1 MAALKSDYLR
11 SILLRASI
19 WKPLGSR
26 APLASLA
33 ALARSLRSP
42 HTGAASILEDLGS
55 LLGSL
60 GNDLLEVVSNGVVLF
75 LTVSVLLPKIIQK
88 STPKLPKSSPKPSR
102 IHPKTFQNP
111 PKNAPK
117 TRSGG
122 DCASDRFW
130 AFFSL
135 GSVGV
140 LGRLGRLLGPSWS
153 RLGASGGVLE
163 PSWHDL
169 GAVLGRPWGV
179 LGRLGA
185 SWGRL
190 GSVLRHLGSV
200 SGQFPR
206 RSSISYRCLLPTSTS
221 ET

>member
-1 MAALKSDYLR
+1 MATFGSDLPFVDLSGNFLDRVLR
-11 SILLRASI
+11 SL
-19 WKPLGSR
+19 
-26 APLASLA
+26 
-33 ALARSLRSP
+33 RSLRSP
-42 HTGAASILEDLGS
+42 HNNEKIILEAS
-55 LLGSL
+55 W
-60 GNDLLEVVSNGVVLF
+60 DLLEFFFNGVVLF
-75 LTVSVLLPKIIQK
+75 LTVSVMLPKIIQK

-102 IHPKTFQNP
+102 IHPKTSQNP
-111 PKNAPK
+111 PKNASK

-190 GSVLRHLGSV
+190 GSVLGHLGSV
-200 SGQFPR
+200 SGHIPR
-206 RSSISYRCLLPTSTS
+206 KTSVFDRLLLPTSIP

>member
-1 MAALKSDYLR
+1 MDLS
-11 SILLRASI
+11 
-19 WKPLGSR
+19 GSFLDR
-26 APLASLA
+26 VL
-33 ALARSLRSP
+33 RSLRSLARCARL
-42 HTGAASILEDLGS
+42 TVMKKIILKASWD
-55 LLGSL
+55 LLGVL
-60 GNDLLEVVSNGVVLF
+60 SNGVVLF
-75 LTVSVLLPKIIQK
+75 LTVSVMLPKMIQK

-102 IHPKTFQNP
+102 IHPKTSQNP

-169 GAVLGRPWGV
+169 GTFFGCPRDV

-185 SWGRL
+185 SGGGVLGASWGIL
-190 GSVLRHLGSV
+190 VASWGHPILDGI
-200 SGQFPR
+200 F
-206 RSSISYRCLLPTSTS
+206 
-221 ET
+221 

>member
-1 MAALKSDYLR
+1 M
-11 SILLRASI
+11 LRASI

-42 HTGAASILEDLGS
+42 HNTEKFILEAS
-55 LLGSL
+55 W
-60 GNDLLEVVSNGVVLF
+60 DLLEVVSNGVVLF
-75 LTVSVLLPKIIQK
+75 LTVSVLILKIIQK

-117 TRSGG
+117 TRSGR

-135 GSVGV
+135 ESVGV

-190 GSVLRHLGSV
+190 GNVLGHLGSV
-200 SGQFPR
+200 SGQIPR
-206 RSSISYRCLLPTSTS
+206 TTLIFDRFLLPISIP
-221 ET
+221 EI

>member
-75 LTVSVLLPKIIQK
+75 LTVSVLLPKMIQK

-102 IHPKTFQNP
+102 IHPKTSQNP

-190 GSVLRHLGSV
+190 GSVLGHLGSV

-206 RSSISYRCLLPTSTS
+206 RSSIFYRFLLPTSMP

>member
-11 SILLRASI
+11 SISLRASI

-33 ALARSLRSP
+33 ALARSLRSS
-42 HTGAASILEDLGS
+42 HNGAASIIKDLGS

-60 GNDLLEVVSNGVVLF
+60 G
-75 LTVSVLLPKIIQK
+75 SVLLPEIIQK
-88 STPKLPKSSPKPSR
+88 STPKLPKSSPKPPR
-102 IHPKTFQNP
+102 IHPKTSQNP
-111 PKNAPK
+111 PKDAPK

-140 LGRLGRLLGPSWS
+140 LGRLGRLLAPSWS

-169 GAVLGRPWGV
+169 GAVLGRP
-179 LGRLGA
+179 
-185 SWGRL
+185 
-190 GSVLRHLGSV
+190 
-200 SGQFPR
+200 
-206 RSSISYRCLLPTSTS
+206 
-221 ET
+221 

>member
-42 HTGAASILEDLGS
+42 HSTEKFILEAS
-55 LLGSL
+55 W
-60 GNDLLEVVSNGVVLF
+60 DLLEVVSNGVVLF

-111 PKNAPK
+111 PKTLQK
-117 TRSGG
+117 LGLEGIVLRI
-122 DCASDRFW
+122 
-130 AFFSL
+130 AFGPFFYWIC
-135 GSVGV
+135 
-140 LGRLGRLLGPSWS
+140 GRLGPSRAPLGII
-153 RLGASGGVLE
+153 LE
-163 PSWHDL
+163 PSWGVWRRL
-169 GAVLGRPWGV
+169 GAVLARPRGGLGPSLGRP
-179 LGRLGA
+179 GA

-190 GSVLRHLGSV
+190 GSVLGHLGSV

-206 RSSISYRCLLPTSTS
+206 RRSVFYGFWLPTSMP

>member
-1 MAALKSDYLR
+1 MAAFGSDLPVVDL
-11 SILLRASI
+11 SGSFLDRA
-19 WKPLGSR
+19 L
-26 APLASLA
+26 
-33 ALARSLRSP
+33 RSLRSL
-42 HTGAASILEDLGS
+42 HSLARCVRLILMKKIILETS
-55 LLGSL
+55 W
-60 GNDLLEVVSNGVVLF
+60 DLLEVVSNGVVLF
-75 LTVSVLLPKIIQK
+75 LTVSVLLPKIIQT

-102 IHPKTFQNP
+102 IQPKTFQNP
-111 PKNAPK
+111 PKVAPK
-117 TRSGG
+117 TKSGG

-135 GSVGV
+135 RSVGV
-140 LGRLGRLLGPSWS
+140 LGRFGRLLGPSWS
-153 RLGASGGVLE
+153 RLEASGGVLE

-190 GSVLRHLGSV
+190 GSVLGHLGSA
-200 SGQFPR
+200 SGEFPR
-206 RSSISYRCLLPTSTS
+206 RTSVSYRFLLPTSIP

>member
-75 LTVSVLLPKIIQK
+75 LTVSVLLPKMIQK

-190 GSVLRHLGSV
+190 GSVLGHLGSV

-206 RSSISYRCLLPTSTS
+206 RSSIFYRFLLPNSMP

>member
-1 MAALKSDYLR
+1 M
-11 SILLRASI
+11 
-19 WKPLGSR
+19 
-26 APLASLA
+26 
-33 ALARSLRSP
+33 
-42 HTGAASILEDLGS
+42 
-55 LLGSL
+55 
-60 GNDLLEVVSNGVVLF
+60 EVVSNGVVLF

-102 IHPKTFQNP
+102 IHQKTSQNP
-111 PKNAPK
+111 PKNTPK

-130 AFFSL
+130 AFFFSRIC
-135 GSVGV
+135 
-140 LGRLGRLLGPSWS
+140 GRLGPSRAPLGTI
-153 RLGASGGVLE
+153 LE
-163 PSWHDL
+163 PSWGVWRRL
-169 GAVLGRPWGV
+169 GAVLARPRGGLGPS

-190 GSVLRHLGSV
+190 GSVLGHLGSV

-206 RSSISYRCLLPTSTS
+206 RSSIFYRFLLPTSMP

>member
-1 MAALKSDYLR
+1 MAAFGSDLPVVDLSGSFLDRVLR
-11 SILLRASI
+11 SLRLL
-19 WKPLGSR
+19 
-26 APLASLA
+26 
-33 ALARSLRSP
+33 RSLRSP
-42 HTGAASILEDLGS
+42 HSHEKFILEAS
-55 LLGSL
+55 W
-60 GNDLLEVVSNGVVLF
+60 DLLEVVSNGVVLF

-190 GSVLRHLGSV
+190 GSVLGHLGSV

-206 RSSISYRCLLPTSTS
+206 RSSIFYRFLLPTSMP

>member
-1 MAALKSDYLR
+1 M
-11 SILLRASI
+11 
-19 WKPLGSR
+19 
-26 APLASLA
+26 
-33 ALARSLRSP
+33 
-42 HTGAASILEDLGS
+42 
-55 LLGSL
+55 
-60 GNDLLEVVSNGVVLF
+60 EVVSNGVVLF

-102 IHPKTFQNP
+102 IHPKTSQNP

-130 AFFSL
+130 AFFFSRIC
-135 GSVGV
+135 
-140 LGRLGRLLGPSWS
+140 GRLGPSRAPLGTI
-153 RLGASGGVLE
+153 LE
-163 PSWHDL
+163 PSWGVWRRL
-169 GAVLGRPWGV
+169 GAVLARLRGGLGPS

-190 GSVLRHLGSV
+190 GSVLGHLGSV

-206 RSSISYRCLLPTSTS
+206 RSSIFYRFLLPISMP

>member
-33 ALARSLRSP
+33 ALARCARLTLVQHRVYRMLEVFWGLLEASRRSLRSP
-42 HTGAASILEDLGS
+42 HNHEKFILEAS
-55 LLGSL
+55 W
-60 GNDLLEVVSNGVVLF
+60 DLLEVVSNGVVLF
-75 LTVSVLLPKIIQK
+75 LTVSVLLPKIIHK
-88 STPKLPKSSPKPSR
+88 STSKLPESSPKPSR

-190 GSVLRHLGSV
+190 GSVLGHLGSV
-200 SGQFPR
+200 S
-206 RSSISYRCLLPTSTS
+206 
-221 ET
+221 

>member
-1 MAALKSDYLR
+1 MIFPSWIYLEASWIACSARFAALV
-11 SILLRASI
+11 
-19 WKPLGSR
+19 
-26 APLASLA
+26 
-33 ALARSLRSP
+33 RSLRSP
-42 HTGAASILEDLGS
+42 HSHEKIILEAS
-55 LLGSL
+55 W
-60 GNDLLEVVSNGVVLF
+60 DLLEVVSNGVVLF

-102 IHPKTFQNP
+102 IHPKAFQNP

-130 AFFSL
+130 AFFFL

-169 GAVLGRPWGV
+169 AAVLGRPWGV
-179 LGRLGA
+179 LGCLGA

-190 GSVLRHLGSV
+190 GGVLGHLGSV
-200 SGQFPR
+200 SREIPR
-206 RSSISYRCLLPTSTS
+206 KTSMFGRFLLPTSTS

>member
-1 MAALKSDYLR
+1 MKKI
-11 SILLRASI
+11 ILDAS
-19 WKPLGSR
+19 W
-26 APLASLA
+26 
-33 ALARSLRSP
+33 
-42 HTGAASILEDLGS
+42 
-55 LLGSL
+55 
-60 GNDLLEVVSNGVVLF
+60 DLLEVVSNGVVLF
-75 LTVSVLLPKIIQK
+75 LTVSVLLPKMIQK
-88 STPKLPKSSPKPSR
+88 STPKLPKSSPKSSPKPSR

-153 RLGASGGVLE
+153 RLGVSGGVLE

-190 GSVLRHLGSV
+190 GSVFWDILEAFRAKLHEQLRFLIDFCS
-200 SGQFPR
+200 QLRIPKLQK
-206 RSSISYRCLLPTSTS
+206 SYR
-221 ET
+221 

>member
-1 MAALKSDYLR
+1 MGC
-11 SILLRASI
+11 
-19 WKPLGSR
+19 LGSFLQ
-26 APLASLA
+26 PLEIFLEASW
-33 ALARSLRSP
+33 
-42 HTGAASILEDLGS
+42 
-55 LLGSL
+55 
-60 GNDLLEVVSNGVVLF
+60 DLLEVVSNGVVLF

-102 IHPKTFQNP
+102 IHPKTSQNP

-140 LGRLGRLLGPSWS
+140 LGSLGRLLGPSWS

-179 LGRLGA
+179 LVHLGGVLGA
-185 SWGRL
+185 SWGILEAFRDNFHEE
-190 GSVLRHLGSV
+190 VR
-200 SGQFPR
+200 FF
-206 RSSISYRCLLPTSTS
+206 YRFLLPTSMP

>member
-42 HTGAASILEDLGS
+42 HTGAASIFEVLGS

-75 LTVSVLLPKIIQK
+75 LTVSVLLPKIIKK
-88 STPKLPKSSPKPSR
+88 STSKLPKSSPKPSR

-130 AFFSL
+130 AFFLSDL
-135 GSVGV
+135 WTSWAVSGASWAV
-140 LGRLGRLLGPSWS
+140 LESSWTVLGPSWGPL
-153 RLGASGGVLE
+153 R
-163 PSWHDL
+163 PSWGGL
-169 GAVLGRPWGV
+169 
-179 LGRLGA
+179 
-185 SWGRL
+185 S
-190 GSVLRHLGSV
+190 GS
-200 SGQFPR
+200 
-206 RSSISYRCLLPTSTS
+206 
-221 ET
+221 